1 MREWIGADAAR
12 FVRAPGADDD
22 KRSRGVVALRTGSAR
37 YPGAAV
43 LGVEGAWRI
52 GCGFVRYAGPATDIV
67 LARRPETVIG
77 ADAGA
82 HVDAWVIGSGT
93 DGGARVGGSGR
104 GVPTVTAAVPLPG
117 APRADAG
124 PSAVSARGYDEE
136 RALRGIL
143 EGEEPVVVDAGAL
156 DLVGG
161 GTAPMVI
168 TPHAGEFARL
178 RDRLGLQSDVPAD
191 DTDRAAQA
199 AEVAELLSCTV
210 LLKGARTLICS
221 PDGETIV
228 VANAPGWLATAGAG
242 DVLGGALGAL
252 LAANPAATPAEVAA
266 SAVWLHGR
274 AATIAAGAEGGEVG
288 HPIVALEV
296 AEALPFAVA
305 ELLA

>member
-1 MREWIGADAAR
+1 MREWTGADVAR
-12 FVRAPGADDD
+12 FLRAPGAGDD
-22 KRSRGVVALRTGSAR
+22 KRSRGVVALRTGSMR

-43 LGVEGAWRI
+43 LGVEGAWRT

-93 DGGARVGGSGR
+93 DGARVGGAGR
-104 GVPTVTAAVPLPG
+104 GAAPATAAVALPG

-124 PSAVSARGYDEE
+124 RSAVSARGYDEE

-143 EGEEPVVVDAGAL
+143 AGDRPVVVDAGAL
-156 DLVGG
+156 DLVRGS
-161 GTAPMVI
+161 TAPMVI

-178 RDRLGLQSDVPAD
+178 RDRMALDCAVLAD
-191 DTDRAAQA
+191 DAGRAAQA
-199 AEVAELLSCTV
+199 VEVAQTLNCTV
-210 LLKGARTLICS
+210 LLKGARTLVCA
-221 PDGETIV
+221 PDGMTIV

-242 DVLGGALGAL
+242 DVLAGVIGALF
-252 LAANPAATPAEVAA
+252 AANPDAAPVEVAA
-266 SAVWLHGR
+266 SGAWLHGR
-274 AATIAAGAEGGEVG
+274 AATIAAGAENGATG
-288 HPIVALEV
+288 HPIVALDV
-296 AEALPFAVA
+296 ADALPYAVA